1 MGTFR
6 EASSLDT
13 EPKYKNIAAGLP
25 HDIKGHLGRC
35 STSEYIACSLLLF
48 WRPWLQYA
56 LNHHAIANKARI
68 ASGKKEL
75 IYATPEGGLN
85 VQRALHQIL
94 VPDRRGYF
102 VRLEV
107 PEHLKQH
114 QHQRQRQ
121 HQHQHQR
128 QRQLLLRLLDLV
140 IVQMKAACG
149 KMECIY
155 AIQKVGPLAAQAP
168 LQIHAQDILG
178 SIVRQVKLLAEQRLR
193 IV

>member
-1 MGTFR
+1 M
-6 EASSLDT
+6 
-13 EPKYKNIAAGLP
+13 
-25 HDIKGHLGRC
+25 
-35 STSEYIACSLLLF
+35 F

-56 LNHHAIANKARI
+56 LNHHAIAKKARI

-114 QHQRQRQ
+114 QR
-121 HQHQHQR
+121 QHQHQR
-128 QRQLLLRLLDLV
+128 QRRLLLRLLDLV

-155 AIQKVGPLAAQAP
+155 AIQKAGPLAAQAP